1 MPYVPTWKER
11 LEEVQ
16 RYVMPTVAGL
26 ILVGLASW
34 LVWHE
39 LLPHA
44 ERKPVTQVSEP
55 AALLAARQQAA
66 KEVDVAE
73 KTYRRA
79 LESGAGEAALAAQ
92 LDRVIGKQREL
103 MKLEPQVST
112 EQGARLAR
120 LEAERG
126 TLRASVAA
134 ARSLSMEREAT
145 TAQANGHGAVALEKL
160 REALS
165 FQREANANAPTPD
178 QKGLQR
184 EAHLALAIETAEAEP
199 LHSAVEMALT
209 LARSATAGERWEDA
223 IKAFGE
229 ARLAQSELNQ
239 RFPDTRYAD
248 AAALVRF
255 DGEIASFKATGAAS
269 LIATREREGD
279 AAAVVGKP
287 QEAGVAYAAAAELQ
301 ADLNER
307 FARSRFVSTAQVE
320 ELRVKRD
327 TVLSAE
333 GLARIAELDRE
344 ATAELGR
351 RQVVPAGEKIVAAAA
366 LMEKVAADFPR
377 SRGFDRVLRQKLAYL
392 VLRRA
397 DVEALHELVYS
408 ELAAMP
414 GLAGLKMLRTEV
426 SQEIYSRVMNINPS
440 RNAGRALP
448 VDSVSWEDAQEFCRR
463 LSWLLGARVRLP
475 TEAEFRRIFGETKGA
490 WSLETSGGHSHET
503 AKSPPS
509 AAGFFDV
516 AGNLAEWL
524 QASVEVGETAPV
536 AGGSYLDAAADLQS
550 LRIER
555 TEKRERARHI
565 GFRFVVE
572 FPAG

>member
-16 RYVMPTVAGL
+16 PYVMPTVAGL
-26 ILVGLASW
+26 IVAGLAGW

-44 ERKPVTQVSEP
+44 ERKPAVSASEP
-55 AALLAARQQAA
+55 AALLAAREQAA
-66 KEVDVAE
+66 KEVEVAE

-79 LESGAGEAALAAQ
+79 IESGAGESALTAQ

-120 LEAERG
+120 LEAERR

-134 ARSLSMEREAT
+134 ARSLAEEREAKA
-145 TAQANGHGAVALEKL
+145 AQAAGRDAIALEKL
-160 REALS
+160 REALR
-165 FQREANANAPTPD
+165 FQREANANAPLAD
-178 QKGLQR
+178 QKDMPR
-184 EAHLALAIETAEAEP
+184 EGQLALAIETAEAEP
-199 LHSAVEMALT
+199 LHSAVEVALT

-223 IKAFGE
+223 IKAYSE

-239 RFPDTRYAD
+239 RFPDTQFAD

-255 DGEIASFKATGAAS
+255 EVEIASLKATGAAS
-269 LIATREREGD
+269 LIAAREREGD
-279 AAAVVGKP
+279 TAAAAGNP
-287 QEAGVAYAAAAELQ
+287 PEAGVAYASAADMQ

-307 FARSRFVSTAQVE
+307 FARSRYVSAAHVE

-333 GLARIAELDRE
+333 GLARAAALDRE
-344 ATAELGR
+344 ATAALAR
-351 RQVVPAGEKIVAAAA
+351 RQVVPAGEKVAAAA
-366 LMEKVAADFPR
+366 ALLEKLAAEFPR
-377 SRGFDRVLRQKLAYL
+377 SRGLDRLLRQKLAYL

-397 DVEALHELVYS
+397 DFEALQEMVYP
-408 ELAAMP
+408 ELAPVP
-414 GLAGLKMLRTEV
+414 GLPGMRMLRTEV
-426 SQEIYSRVMNINPS
+426 PQELYRRVMNLNPS

-448 VDSVSWEDAQEFCRR
+448 VDSTSWEDAQEFCQR

-475 TEAEFRRIFGETKGA
+475 AEGEFRRVFGETKGA
-490 WSLETSGGHSHET
+490 WSADTSGGHSHET

-509 AAGFFDV
+509 DAGFFDL

-524 QASVEVGETAPV
+524 ETSPGSGETAPV

-550 LRIER
+550 LRIGR
-555 TEKRERARHI
+555 AEKRERARHI
-565 GFRFVVE
+565 GFRVVVE
-572 FPAG
+572 FAAM